1 MTDNVKI
8 WVAPFLILF
17 FGRLAVDYVYFGF
30 LVPELLTNTVS
41 KISSRGIVK
50 DRLWLGYF
58 SFFIL
63 TVGVYFNVM
72 FHYQHYSVLVL
83 TLQGALYSLAVWSTF
98 NFMNFILF
106 DGWEVRMVVTDTLW
120 GTVTNTVLV
129 CITAFVMKM

>member
-1 MTDNVKI
+1 MTDNLKI

-17 FGRLAVDYVYFGF
+17 FGRLALDYVYFRYI
-30 LVPELLTNTVS
+30 VPKLLNKTVL
-41 KISSRGIVK
+41 KISNGSIVQE
-50 DRLWLGYF
+50 RLWFGSI
-58 SFFIL
+58 SFIIL

-98 NFMNFILF
+98 NLMNFILF
-106 DGWEVRMVVTDTLW
+106 EGWELEMVMTDTLW
-120 GTVTNTVLV
+120 GTGTNTGLV